1 MLANMPITELI
12 VSLIILIF
20 LSAFFSGAE
29 TGLMAL
35 NRYRLR
41 HLAAKGQRTA
51 RLIQTLLKRPD
62 RILGVILI
70 GNTFA
75 VIMASAF
82 ATVIAIHFWH
92 RLGIVISTVG
102 LTLVMLIVSEITPK
116 TLAAL
121 YPAKISYIVA
131 WPLWILLWIL
141 YPMVWLG
148 NAISNNLLRL
158 FGIKV
163 SRKAIA
169 EALTAEELSTLVR
182 ESGGR
187 LSIEDQ
193 QMLLNILSLRQ
204 ITVEDI
210 MIPRNEIAGIDLDD
224 DWDDILNFMRVAP
237 PEYLLVYQGGID
249 NVKGVLSVRMVL
261 SLLLDKKLNRDN
273 LQQYLM
279 PVYFVAQTTSL
290 KKQLS
295 SFRREKYYLALVVN
309 EYGNIVGMI
318 DLYDIFEE
326 IVGEFVVDIE
336 AITKEIYPQS
346 DGSYIVDGSIFLRE
360 LNRSLQLKLSLSGPK
375 TLSGLIV
382 EELQDIPRPHTCI
395 KLAGHPVEILS
406 VTGNMVKAAKIFP
419 KLYKK

>member
-12 VSLIILIF
+12 ISLIILIF
-20 LSAFFSGAE
+20 LSAFFSSAE

-41 HLAAKGQRTA
+41 YLVAKGQRTA

-75 VIMASAF
+75 VIMASSF
-82 ATVIAIHFWH
+82 ATIIAIHFWH
-92 RLGIVISTVG
+92 RLGIAISTIG
-102 LTLVMLIVSEITPK
+102 LTLIMLIFAEITPK

-121 YPAKISYIVA
+121 YPAKISYAVA

-163 SRKAIA
+163 SKKAIT
-169 EALTAEELSTLVR
+169 EALTTEELRILVS
-182 ESGGR
+182 EFGER
-187 LSIEDQ
+187 LSTEDQ

-210 MIPRNEIAGIDLDD
+210 MIPRNEIVGIDLDD
-224 DWDDILNFMRVAP
+224 DWDDILDFMRVTP
-237 PEYLLVYQGGID
+237 QEHLLVYQGGID
-249 NVKGVLSVRMVL
+249 NAKGVLSVRTVL
-261 SLLLDKKLNRDN
+261 NLLLDGELTQDT

-279 PVYFVAQTTSL
+279 QIHFVAQTTSL

-295 SFRREKYYLALVVN
+295 NFRRQKYYLALVVN
-309 EYGNIVGMI
+309 EYGDIVGML

-326 IVGEFVVDIE
+326 IVGEFVVDVE
-336 AITKEIYPQS
+336 AVSKEIYPQT

-360 LNRSLQLKLSLSGPK
+360 LNRSLQLKLPISGPK

-382 EELQDIPRPHTCI
+382 EELQDIPRPHTCM